1 MNVLLGYM
9 FKSYTLWHELL
20 AEKNFGKFGESL
32 VVYQILTMFC
42 DIYKESKQA
51 GIHQSF
57 THQKV
62 LMRNSPMLSILHQKF
77 ALYGMLCI

>member
-1 MNVLLGYM
+1 MLFIQVNVLLGYM

-20 AEKNFGKFGESL
+20 AEKNLGKFGESL
-32 VVYQILTMFC
+32 VVHQILTMSC
-42 DIYKESKQA
+42 DIHKENKQA

-62 LMRNSPMLSILHQKF
+62 
-77 ALYGMLCI
+77 